1 MRTRNLIDLLDNPN
15 FISGIHNYCDRW
27 CERCPFT
34 ARCVVYATEEA
45 DSDID
50 SAGRDMSNAAFW
62 QKLASI
68 FQETHDLISAW
79 AEENE
84 VDLSPS
90 LLAEAEE
97 QNERQRRQARNH
109 PLGRAAEEYAL
120 AVNEWFE
127 SDFQQMEVFS
137 DAAAGS
143 DESIEHDE
151 DVNDYVAVIR
161 WYQFFIAA
169 KMIRGL
175 LSRVDEDE
183 YPGDEESRDSDG
195 SVKAALIA
203 IDRSVSAWK
212 LIGDLRKEK
221 ADSIQKLLLDLEK
234 LRLRAEGEF
243 PRARDF
249 IRPGFDE
256 NLDLLH

>member
-1 MRTRNLIDLLDNPN
+1 MRTRNVIDLLDNPN

-97 QNERQRRQARNH
+97 QNERQRRQARNR

-120 AVNEWFE
+120 AVNE
-127 SDFQQMEVFS
+127 VT
-137 DAAAGS
+137 
-143 DESIEHDE
+143 H
-151 DVNDYVAVIR
+151 AV
-161 WYQFFIAA
+161 
-169 KMIRGL
+169 
-175 LSRVDEDE
+175 
-183 YPGDEESRDSDG
+183 
-195 SVKAALIA
+195 
-203 IDRSVSAWK
+203 
-212 LIGDLRKEK
+212 
-221 ADSIQKLLLDLEK
+221 
-234 LRLRAEGEF
+234 
-243 PRARDF
+243 
-249 IRPGFDE
+249 
-256 NLDLLH
+256 